1 MVGQRAIRAER
12 GTMGTTG
19 TTDRPQAGRD
29 EHGQALVVV
38 TMSLMVLLTM
48 VGLVLDMGI
57 ALEHRRQL
65 QNAVDAAALA
75 GAQMLPDT
83 TAAAT
88 QADLYF
94 TLNAPTIGA
103 PTLTIDFPVGE
114 SGQIRIEGNSQYD
127 YFFLSLFG
135 PSSTT
140 VSAFALAGSQVTDV
154 MLALDR
160 SGSMCSDSHGLMLNC
175 PAPPPDHE
183 PMTAVRTAANGF
195 AELFASSWARMGL
208 VSFSDTATLDQALS
222 TDFGVGSG
230 LEAAVNAIY
239 PGGRTNIGDALK
251 DAKTEVIHGTNARSN
266 ALKVVVLLSDGVP
279 NRCANGSPCTQ
290 HAAANYAR
298 AQARAS
304 AALGVRIYTIG
315 LGAEL
320 DLALM
325 EDIADIGDGLFIQS
339 PTPAELQATF
349 QAVADDIEVRL
360 LQ

>member
-1 MVGQRAIRAER
+1 
-12 GTMGTTG
+12 MGTTG
-19 TTDRPQAGRD
+19 TNNQSQDWRD

-38 TMSLMVLLTM
+38 TMALMLLLTM
-48 VGLVLDMGI
+48 VGLVVDMGI

-75 GAQMLPDT
+75 GAQMLPNT

-94 TLNAPTIGA
+94 TLNAPTMGTPA
-103 PTLTIDFPVGE
+103 LTIEFPVGE
-114 SGQIRIEGNSQYD
+114 SGQIRVEGSSQYD
-127 YFFLSLFG
+127 YIFLSLFG

-140 VSAFALAGSQVTDV
+140 VSAFALAGAQATDV

-160 SGSMCSDSHGLMLNC
+160 SGSMCSDSHGLRGTC

-183 PMTAVRTAANGF
+183 PVTAVKTAANGF

-222 TDFGVGSG
+222 IDFGAGSG
-230 LEAAVNAIY
+230 LEASVNAIY

-251 DAKTEVIHGTNARSN
+251 DAKTEVIHGVNARSN
-266 ALKVVVLLSDGVP
+266 ALKVIVLLSDGVP
-279 NRCANGSPCTQ
+279 NRCANGSSCTQ
-290 HAAANYAR
+290 NAAANYAR
-298 AQARAS
+298 AQAQAS

-315 LGAEL
+315 LGTDL

-325 EDIADIGDGLFIQS
+325 QDIADIGGGLFIQS
-339 PTPAELQATF
+339 PTPAELEATF